1 MQDEED
7 VMSTATLR
15 SAVIPRSTALSDA
28 VLLVLGVGAL
38 ALLAQISLPI
48 PGSPVPVTGQTL
60 GVLIIGTAYGAR
72 LGALTFA
79 TYLAAGVAGAPIFA
93 PSATSANHGVE
104 RLVGAT
110 GGYLVGM
117 LITSY
122 LLGFLAQRRLDQRFA
137 TSFLHFLIGSA
148 VTFTFGL
155 IWLHHVTA
163 ESWAWT
169 INAGLTPFIVGEVV
183 KIAIAGTSLPVVWR
197 FLARR

>member
-117 LITSY
+117 LIASY

>member
-15 SAVIPRSTALSDA
+15 SAVTPRSTALSDA